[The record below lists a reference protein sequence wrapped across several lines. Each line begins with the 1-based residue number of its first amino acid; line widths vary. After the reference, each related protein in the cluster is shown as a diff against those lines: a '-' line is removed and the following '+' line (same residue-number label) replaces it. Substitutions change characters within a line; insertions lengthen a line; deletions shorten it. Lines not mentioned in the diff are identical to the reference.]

1 MAAVTKRIPVSQG
14 GRAEPRD
21 ARGGAVKEQSPGGGG
36 GGEASCQP
44 VFPFPR
50 QPHTWPPAHLH
61 ANANSHRNLILTVIQ
76 PRVPTEPSFEAAST
90 ANSLS
95 ACSAEVIDRCR
106 SDKGAR
112 KPHLDPYP

>member
-21 ARGGAVKEQSPGGGG
+21 ARGGAVKEQSPGGRRSLMP
-36 GGEASCQP
+36 ACVPISTAT
-44 VFPFPR
+44 
-50 QPHTWPPAHLH
+50 PHGTPAHLH

-76 PRVPTEPSFEAAST
+76 PRVPTEPSFRAAST

-95 ACSAEVIDRCR
+95 ACSAEVIDGCR
-106 SDKGAR
+106 SNKGAR
-112 KPHLDPYP
+112 KPHLDPHP